1 MLNVPDK
8 VEDFDYNL
16 KLAVDSIENNE
27 VGKDVPA
34 ARVTNKDAEINFSE
48 DAFLM
53 VTQLNWE
60 EDVIWNGEEQRHKVL
75 QKLQSKNNAAGWVP
89 SSYNRQGFFS
99 DCMLSSLPTNA

>member
-1 MLNVPDK
+1 MLNVPEK
-8 VEDFDYNL
+8 VDDFDYNL
-16 KLAVDSIENNE
+16 KLAVESIE
-27 VGKDVPA
+27 GDGGTKKAAPA
-34 ARVTNKDAEINFSE
+34 DQQPTARRLADAEIDFSE

-89 SSYNRQGFFS
+89 SSYNRTASG
-99 DCMLSSLPTNA
+99 AGGGG